1 MNLIFK
7 FCLSYLVLLNIIN
20 SLVVFPLYH
29 QPKKIN
35 ISSSYEFINNYMNN
49 NLYTIIQMGNPKQN
63 IEMIIT
69 EEDIVFS
76 IRKNKCL
83 LKEYYFDKNKSQTFK
98 NLTKGKGRFY
108 ESSEAEDTFFFYK
121 NYTNIENNIIKV
133 DNLKFVFE
141 NEKKADYKEILKY
154 NCALLSLNLFRNNI
168 ANNDY
173 NFILELKKLD
183 IIDNHAW
190 SIKYI
195 NELDNNNINPNL
207 EGYLIIGDYPHIY
220 EKDKYDIINMRSS
233 LNNMNEKGWNLL
245 FKNIT
250 ISNDT
255 ILTHY
260 MSGII
265 SFSNSYIIGTEEYKS
280 RISIIFFNQYVQ
292 KGICFED
299 NTVSHYFLYYCL
311 KNKFN
316 KKDIN
321 TFPDLNFF
329 HAEFNYTFKFTKDDL
344 FLETNNFYYF
354 LIVFDRYDYKSWTFG
369 KLFLKKYQLVFE
381 HVSKKISLYTN
392 KIEKKEIKEK
402 NIYINNNTVLI
413 IVLVSIACFSFI
425 IGLVIGKIKFSF
437 KKRNKRAN
445 ELDNENEDY
454 FIKKKESFNESDV
467 VTNFSEEKEI
477 N

>member
-20 SLVVFPLYH
+20 SLVVLPLYH
-29 QPKKIN
+29 QQKKIN

>member
-20 SLVVFPLYH
+20 SLVVLPLYH
-29 QPKKIN
+29 QTKKIN
-35 ISSSYEFINNYMNN
+35 ISSSFEFINNYMNN

-76 IRKNKCL
+76 IRKTKCL

-190 SIKYI
+190 SIKHI

>member
-7 FCLSYLVLLNIIN
+7 FCLSYLVLLNIID
-20 SLVVFPLYH
+20 SLVVLPLYH
-29 QPKKIN
+29 QTKKIN

-76 IRKNKCL
+76 IRKTKCL

-454 FIKKKESFNESDV
+454 FIKKKEFSNESDV